1 MSILE
6 GTGEPGRRPRVRSVP
21 EPEISRSVD
30 EATGEE
36 VP

>member
-6 GTGEPGRRPRVRSVP
+6 GTGEPGRRPRRSVP

>member
-1 MSILE
+1 MLVLE
-6 GTGEPGRRPRVRSVP
+6 GTGESGRRPRVPAVP
-21 EPEISRSVD
+21 EPEISRKVD